1 MADDLLPYPGSRTI
15 RIEELRG
22 NKARSFAKAV
32 SKLPFVKLLSV
43 RAFDNS
49 PDREAVIFE
58 TEVERGQVVK
68 HDIRQIEVLSVTF
81 ETNDQNFPEVEA
93 LRTDFPSVPHLN
105 QRPHEFPR
113 SLCIYEDVF
122 AEYQLKWSPARFVE
136 DIRNWLALTAR
147 GELHQS
153 DQPLEPL
160 LLGSRSNLVVPDS
173 FFQGRGS
180 GDALFLSA
188 HSQGASN
195 TYMTLIV
202 DRIEDDAAKAN
213 VLAIYL
219 KGVPQ
224 IHGVIRRTPQTFG
237 DLNLF
242 LEPSGIDLLTSLRA
256 GIRSYLKR
264 NTKRPDQT
272 YLIIVAD
279 LPKTRTAGGGV
290 ENTDRLAFAT
300 GLSISEVGERL
311 GVCERVNGV
320 LGLGL
325 LDDSSKTDLSGQV
338 LQLTRLDVLTS
349 ESAAALN
356 GVERFDHNSVIVGV
370 GALGS
375 QILNLFFR
383 SGFGRW
389 TIVDHDLFLPHN
401 GARHALTGYTGI
413 NKAEGMTEWG
423 RATLPAEAP
432 ANAILANI
440 LFPGKDG
447 DRIEEAFRNAR
458 FILDSCASVAA
469 ARYLARVPFESPR
482 VISAFV
488 NPNASDLVV
497 LSEPRD
503 RSLRVDQL
511 EMYYYRQLVR
521 DARLTKHF
529 QGILGA
535 RRYSNSC
542 RDISAIVDGSLMSVA
557 AAFATRLIRESEKS
571 DQARIF
577 LCSTDATTNST
588 QTHAIPVPRAATF
601 EANGWTIL
609 TDEIIVEE
617 IQAKRQSTL
626 PNETGGVLVGTI
638 DMQRRLIFVAEMIP
652 SPPDS
657 KEWPHLYIRGSAGLS
672 ARLREIAQR
681 TQGGLEYVGEWHSHP
696 RFHGVCQSGDDRIAM
711 RKLRTIMAEDG
722 RPAVML
728 IVGDSELGWY
738 VEDPEF

>member
-1 MADDLLPYPGSRTI
+1 MADELLPYPGSRNI
-15 RIEELRG
+15 GIAELRSE
-22 NKARSFAKAV
+22 KAKSFAKAV
-32 SKLPFVKLLSV
+32 SKLPFVKLLAT
-43 RAFDNS
+43 RAFDDR
-49 PDREAVIFE
+49 PDLEAIVFE
-58 TEVERGQVVK
+58 VEVERGQVFK
-68 HDIRQIEVLSVTF
+68 QDIHKLEVLSVTF
-81 ETNDQNFPEVEA
+81 GADDQNFPEVEA

-136 DIRNWLALTAR
+136 DIRTWLALTAR

-160 LLGSRSNLVVPDS
+160 LLVSRSNFVVPDS
-173 FFQGRGS
+173 FFQDRGS

-188 HSQGASN
+188 HNQGSSDA
-195 TYMTLIV
+195 YMTFIV
-202 DRIEDDAAKAN
+202 DSVQEDAANAN

-219 KGVPQ
+219 KGSPQ
-224 IHGVIRRTPQTFG
+224 IHGVIRRTPQTFD
-237 DLNLF
+237 DLRSF
-242 LEPSGIDLLTSLRA
+242 LEPSGMDLLTSLRA
-256 GIRSYLKR
+256 GIRSYLRR
-264 NTKRPDQT
+264 NTKKPDQT
-272 YLIIVAD
+272 YLVIIVD
-279 LPKTRTAGGGV
+279 LPKTRTVGGV
-290 ENTDRLAFAT
+290 SESTDRLAFAT

-311 GVCERVNGV
+311 GVCQRINGV

-325 LDDSSKTDLSGQV
+325 LDDSSRTDLSGQV
-338 LQLTRLDVLTS
+338 LQLARLDVLTS

-356 GVERFDHNSVIVGV
+356 GVEQFDHNAVIVGV

-389 TIVDHDLFLPHN
+389 TIIDHDLFLPHN
-401 GARHALTGYTGI
+401 GARHALTGFTGI
-413 NKAEGMTEWG
+413 NKAVAMTEWG
-423 RATLPAEAP
+423 RATLPADP
-432 ANAILANI
+432 SANAIPANI
-440 LFPGKDG
+440 LFPAKDS
-447 DRIEEAFRNAR
+447 DRIKEAFRNAR
-458 FILDSCASVAA
+458 FVLDSSASVAA

-482 VISAFV
+482 VISVFV
-488 NPNASDLVV
+488 NPDASDLVV

-521 DARLTKHF
+521 DPSLIKHY
-529 QGILGA
+529 QGALGV

-542 RDISAIVDGSLMSVA
+542 RDISAIVEGSLMSIA
-557 AAFATRLIRESEKS
+557 AGFAARIIRESENS
-571 DQARIF
+571 DQARIL
-577 LCSTDATTNST
+577 LCCTDKAANST
-588 QTHAIPVPRAATF
+588 QAFEVPVPRPASF

-609 TDEIIVEE
+609 TDEIIVGE
-617 IQAKRQSTL
+617 IRAKRQLRL

-638 DMQRRLIFVAEMIP
+638 DMHRKLIFVAEIIP

-672 ARLREIAQR
+672 SRMREIAER

-696 RFHGVCQSGDDRIAM
+696 RFHGVEQSNDDRLAI
-711 RKLRTIMAEDG
+711 RKLRTMMAEDG

-728 IVGDSELGWY
+728 IVGDAELRWY